1 MKIETTKIEF
11 RALLFVVLF
20 LIIAIA
26 VQSCSTQKHVE
37 KSEQTKTV
45 DSSATAKKSFDTSK
59 TTVVDVIHETVV
71 YRDTTGK
78 NITTDRTIN
87 RVLHKDTYVYDTI
100 HNTQVV
106 DSEVKNQEKID
117 KETNNGFD
125 YILFGFGLFF
135 AVCAFI
141 MYLKYNSHERQK
153 NAAIN

>member
-45 DSSATAKKSFDTSK
+45 DSSTASKKSVDTSK
-59 TTVVDVIHETVV
+59 TTVVDVIHETIV

-78 NITTDRTIN
+78 NITTERTIN
-87 RVLHKDTYVYDTI
+87 RVLHKNMYVYDTV
-100 HNTQVV
+100 HKTQVINSY
-106 DSEVKNQEKID
+106 DKMQEKTD
-117 KETNNGFD
+117 KGTDSNFFD
-125 YILFGFGLFF
+125 ILSLVLSLFTVIGVVVF
-135 AVCAFI
+135 NLIF
-141 MYLKYNSHERQK
+141 KR
-153 NAAIN
+153 

>member
-45 DSSATAKKSFDTSK
+45 DSSTASKKSVDTSK
-59 TTVVDVIHETVV
+59 TTVVDVIHETIV

-87 RVLHKDTYVYDTI
+87 RIFHKNTYVYDTI
-100 HNTQVV
+100 HKTHVV
-106 DSEVKNQEKID
+106 DSESKKQEKTD
-117 KETNNGFD
+117 KGTDSNFFD
-125 YILFGFGLFF
+125 ILSLVLSLFTVIGVVVF
-135 AVCAFI
+135 NLIF
-141 MYLKYNSHERQK
+141 KR
-153 NAAIN
+153 